1 MTRKYL
7 GLVQTNPWGD
17 HLKGLSNLSDRFDR
31 VIVQEFEV
39 TSDFHLQA
47 ETDNEEEASKW
58 VGRRNHVLRVEK
70 AMPKRRLRS
79 SRPTQRDGHRGAVT
93 PC

>member
-1 MTRKYL
+1 MGTD
-7 GLVQTNPWGD
+7 PWGD
-17 HLKGLSNLSDRFDR
+17 RMKGLSNLSDRFDR

-47 ETDNEEEASKW
+47 DTDTEEAASKW

-70 AMPKRRLRS
+70 AMPKRRRRL
-79 SRPTQRDGHRGAVT
+79 SRPPQRDGQRGAVAA
-93 PC
+93 C